1 MCHNV
6 TSHKVNM
13 THVIQFDTLL
23 LEYAEG
29 FFFFLSSKITY
40 V

>member
-1 MCHNV
+1 
-6 TSHKVNM
+6 M

>member
-13 THVIQFDTLL
+13 THVIQFDILPL
-23 LEYAEG
+23 KYAEG
-29 FFFFLSSKITY
+29 FFFMQ
-40 V
+40 